1 MLTMLQERHKEI
13 IKLETELALLTH
25 QTAAN
30 GSQGDMAWH
39 CMAAAL
45 FWGNSWSYVLFHRAI
60 LSLCMHLQ
68 SLFRSLDWRQHD

>member
-1 MLTMLQERHKEI
+1 MLTMLQERNKEI
-13 IKLETELALLTH
+13 IKLEKELALLTH

-45 FWGNSWSYVLFHRAI
+45 FLGNAWTYVLFHCAI
-60 LSLCMHLQ
+60 LLLCMHL
-68 SLFRSLDWRQHD
+68 